1 VKEFIQTLDNA
12 IFLLKEYADEL
23 DKSNTNDVDG
33 SQFEHLQDIKSN
45 LKGLSHLYSHLEYLA
60 DREADE
66 ASRAEARHWNEV
78 ACHNERFSGDYHD

>member
-1 VKEFIQTLDNA
+1 VKQYLQAIDNA
-12 IFLLKEYADEL
+12 IFLLKEYADEI

-33 SQFEHLQDIKSN
+33 SQFEHLMDIKSN
-45 LKGLSHLYSHLEYLA
+45 LYRLSELYSHLDNVVER
-60 DREADE
+60 DDDE

>member
-1 VKEFIQTLDNA
+1 MKQYLQALDNA

-33 SQFEHLQDIKSN
+33 SQFEHLMDIKSN
-45 LKGLSHLYSHLEYLA
+45 LKRLSDLYSHLEYLA
-60 DREADE
+60 DRDADE
-66 ASRAEARHWNEV
+66 VSRAEERHWNEV